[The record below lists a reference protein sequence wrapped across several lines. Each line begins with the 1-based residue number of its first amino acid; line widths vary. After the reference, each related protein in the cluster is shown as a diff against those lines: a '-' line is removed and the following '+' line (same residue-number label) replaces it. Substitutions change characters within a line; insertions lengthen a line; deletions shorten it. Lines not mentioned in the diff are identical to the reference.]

1 MAKIPLPERGQP
13 LDVTYLY
20 KMAEAVNDLATQVSS
35 ATYKYSAVDTFTAGQ
50 QNLKTADLKVVA
62 GYQNIYNNATVTA
75 ASEKTFSYTFP
86 EYKFAPIVT
95 ASIINIGNTSS
106 GKDATIVLTSITT
119 SRVDGV
125 IKFASGG
132 DLSIGVNLIIVGVP
146 N

>member
-20 KMAEAVNDLATQVSS
+20 KMAEAVNDLTTQVSS

-50 QNLKTADLKVVA
+50 QNLKTADLKIVA
-62 GYQNIYNNATVTA
+62 KYESIYDNATVTA
-75 ASEKTFSYTFP
+75 ASEKPFSATFP
-86 EYKFAPIVT
+86 EFKFAPIVT
-95 ASIINIGNTSS
+95 ASIVNIGNTSS
-106 GKDATIVLTSITT
+106 GKDASIVLTSITT

-125 IKFASGG
+125 VKFASGG
-132 DLSIGVNLIIVGVP
+132 DLSVGVNFIIVGVP

>member
-50 QNLKTADLKVVA
+50 QNLKTADLKVIA
-62 GYQNIYNNATVTA
+62 KYENIYNNATVTA
-75 ASEKTFSYTFP
+75 ASEKTFSSTFP
-86 EYKFAPIVT
+86 EFKFAPIVT
-95 ASIINIGNTSS
+95 ASIVNVGNTSS
-106 GKDATIVLTSITT
+106 GKDTTVVLTSITT

-132 DLSIGVNLIIVGVP
+132 DLSIGVNLIIIGVP